1 MSKSGLSMNK
11 SAVDTPE
18 GRDWLRGLLRSE
30 IVTVIFV
37 KKDGSERIMK
47 CTLSE
52 SQIPTE
58 NQPKGTN
65 RAHSDESLAV
75 FDLEKSAWRS
85 FRFDSVKNIEFT
97 LGGE

>member
-1 MSKSGLSMNK
+1 MMNK
-11 SAVDTPE
+11 SAIDTKE
-18 GRDWLRGLLRSE
+18 GKEWLRGLLRSE
-30 IVTVIFV
+30 IVTVTFD

-58 NQPKGTN
+58 NQPKSTN

-97 LGGE
+97 LGGK